1 MTARHWMP
9 AAAFTVAWG
18 LAGSAL
24 AFDTSQATSTDLL
37 DNPSVLGFDTPSA
50 GAIVTPEDKAMGLGK
65 EDGQAG
71 PGAAD
76 PRSRSRPAEDDSGP
90 PRTGSDVQPGD
101 MGPRNVRGE

>member
-9 AAAFTVAWG
+9 AAAFTVACG
-18 LAGSAL
+18 LAGSAV
-24 AFDTSQATSTDLL
+24 AFDTSRTTSTDLL

-50 GAIVTPEDKAMGLGK
+50 GAIVTPEDKAIGLGK

-76 PRSRSRPAEDDSGP
+76 PRSRSLSVDNDSGP